1 MKKWISLALALVLI
15 FALCACSVFEP
26 EPTPEPIPTPVPT
39 PTPEPTEL
47 DLWLNRALS
56 RYNMEYESFAE
67 YWDLMCDE
75 FYGDSVKT
83 VLSAIS
89 FEDKDKEV
97 SDKRAELDGK
107 YGSDWKYEIT
117 DCKKKDL
124 GEKACKDFAEELEDI
139 SERAAIVVN
148 ASSGW
153 GERQW
158 NNFAEAHGC
167 TVDEAKAVVE
177 AFRAISEVC
186 HEAKVTKALELTLT
200 LEFSGGKT
208 KTAETSEVSAVYE
221 VNGVYVSEMLLDY
234 SYALLNLVC

>member
-1 MKKWISLALALVLI
+1 MKRWISLALAVILLL
-15 FALCACSVFEP
+15 ALCACSLSKP
-26 EPTPEPIPTPVPT
+26 EPTPTPT
-39 PTPEPTEL
+39 PTPEPTPTPLPTEL
-47 DLWLNRALS
+47 DPWFKRAQT

-83 VLSAIS
+83 VLAAIS

-97 SDKRAELDGK
+97 ADKRAEFDSK
-107 YGSDWKYEIT
+107 YGSDWKYAIT
-117 DCKKKDL
+117 DCKKEDL

-148 ASSGW
+148 ASGGW

-158 NNFAEAHGC
+158 RNFAEAHGG

-177 AFRAISEVC
+177 AFRAISEAC

-200 LEFSGGKT
+200 LEFTGSKT
-208 KTAETSEVSAVYE
+208 KTAETSEVNAVYE